1 VKALGAL
8 AGRGGL
14 DEGELVSAIASSG
27 GPRPS
32 GEATVPDFVRFH
44 DDKVRKRRERENER
58 DEGGGASR
66 SVDDP
71 GRNNF

>member
-44 DDKVRKRRERENER
+44 DDKVRKRERERE
-58 DEGGGASR
+58 
-66 SVDDP
+66 
-71 GRNNF
+71 